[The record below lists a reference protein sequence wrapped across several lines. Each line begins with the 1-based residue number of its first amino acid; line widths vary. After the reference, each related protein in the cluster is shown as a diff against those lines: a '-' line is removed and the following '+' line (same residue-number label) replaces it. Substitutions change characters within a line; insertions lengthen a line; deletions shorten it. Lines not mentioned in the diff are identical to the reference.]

1 MRWHVASFTVRN
13 IPEDAKLR
21 FRQIAAAHGRSME
34 EHLRQL
40 VISADFGEA
49 APATTGI
56 APAYL
61 AEERQTFRYDTSVQ
75 ATPTGG
81 DIVRELIRIA
91 DGAGEGVLD
100 TSKYAEIRFMTAKDA
115 MAELRRLANGV
126 GLNLPPHMSTKL
138 EAPDF

>member
-1 MRWHVASFTVRN
+1 MASLTVRN

-34 EHLRQL
+34 DHLRQL
-40 VISADFGEA
+40 VINADFESNSETAG
-49 APATTGI
+49 
-56 APAYL
+56 YV
-61 AEERQTFRYDTSVQ
+61 AETRQTFRHQPTESDTK
-75 ATPTGG
+75 TGG

-91 DGAGEGVLD
+91 DGASEGVFD
-100 TSKYAEIRFMTAKDA
+100 KGKYAAIRFMTAKDA

-126 GLNLPPHMSTKL
+126 GLDLPPRMNTKL